1 MKPEK
6 PKNKKALTIIL
17 IILGIIVIL
26 LIMFI
31 SKRNTL
37 VKKSQAVDSAWSNVL
52 TDYQR
57 RYDLI
62 PNLVATVQAYA
73 EHETETF
80 TQVTQARANATSF
93 TVTKDVLDDPVAFQK
108 FQTLQG
114 DIEASLSRLLAVAE
128 NYPDLKANETFLTF
142 QSQLEGTENRIAVDR
157 KNFNEAVQDYNTY
170 LQMFPNNIIASISN
184 FKEKTYFNLQNPE
197 AEVAPKVN
205 FDK

>member
-6 PKNKKALTIIL
+6 PKNKKTL
-17 IILGIIVIL
+17 IIIGSIVLVLFIL
-26 LIMFI
+26 LGSVI
-31 SKRNTL
+31 SKRNQL
-37 VKKSQAVDSAWSNVL
+37 VSKDQAVESAWSDVL

-80 TQVTQARANATSF
+80 LQVTEARTNATSF
-93 TVTKDVLDDPVAFQK
+93 VISKEVLDDPESFQK

-114 DIEASLSRLLAVAE
+114 DITASLSRLLAVSE
-128 NYPDLKANETFLTF
+128 NYPELKANETFLSF
-142 QSQLEGTENRIAVDR
+142 QSQLEGTENRISVSR
-157 KNFNEAVQDYNTY
+157 KRFNEAVNDYNKY
-170 LQMFPNNIIASISN
+170 LKYFPNNIIGSMFN
-184 FKEKTYFNLQNPE
+184 FKEKSYFNLSNQE
-197 AEVAPKVN
+197 AENAPQVN

>member
-17 IILGIIVIL
+17 IILGIIAIL
-26 LIMFI
+26 LLMFI

>member
-6 PKNKKALTIIL
+6 PKNKKALIIIGIIIL
-17 IILGIIVIL
+17 FVVIVAGAI
-26 LIMFI
+26 I

-37 VKKSQAVDSAWSNVL
+37 VSKNETVESSWSDVL

-80 TQVTQARANATSF
+80 TQVTQARADATSF
-93 TVTKDVLDDPVAFQK
+93 VITKEILDDPESFQK

-114 DIEASLSRLLAVAE
+114 DITASLSRLLAVSE
-128 NYPDLKANETFLTF
+128 SYPDLKANETFLSF
-142 QSQLEGTENRIAVDR
+142 QSQLEGTENRISVSR
-157 KNFNEAVQDYNTY
+157 KKFNEAVNDYNTY
-170 LQMFPNNIIASISN
+170 LKYFPNNVIGSMFN
-184 FKEKTYFNLQNPE
+184 FKDKQYFNLQNDE
-197 AEVAPKVN
+197 AATAPQVN

>member
-1 MKPEK
+1 
-6 PKNKKALTIIL
+6 
-17 IILGIIVIL
+17 
-26 LIMFI
+26 MFI

-73 EHETETF
+73 GHETETF

>member
-37 VKKSQAVDSAWSNVL
+37 VAKSQAVDSAWSNVL

-73 EHETETF
+73 DHETETF

-93 TVTKDVLDDPVAFQK
+93 TVTKDVLDDPATFQK

-157 KNFNEAVQDYNTY
+157 KNFNDAVQSYNTY
-170 LQMFPNNIIASISN
+170 LQMFPNNIIASMSN
-184 FKEKTYFNLQNPE
+184 FKEKAYFNLQNPE